1 VGQGERQRQVDQRQA
16 GLVGQLRQRVGGV
29 EFALA
34 SGQRLAEEGSETPGP
49 AVRRAWRW
57 LRPLSDHLRLAL
69 AVDVGGVDDV
79 DAGVERGG

>member
-1 VGQGERQRQVDQRQA
+1 VELGGEDDVVA
-16 GLVGQLRQRVGGV
+16 P
-29 EFALA
+29 A

-49 AVRRAWRW
+49 AARRAYRC